1 MNKIIYYIIFSFL
14 IISCNDDDS
23 TNKSPI
29 VGNWKLSQA
38 KIYVTTKTGEI
49 KLETIDYSSKNIK
62 YEFKQNNNLIVTGVD
77 SENLS
82 YSNGNYKYEFKT
94 DYVEIEQ
101 LKWNSTYSQ
110 STLILDQTY
119 VDGPQLILTRQN

>member
-1 MNKIIYYIIFSFL
+1 MNKIIYYIIISFL

-38 KIYVTTKTGEI
+38 KIYVTTKNGEI
-49 KLETIDYSSKNIK
+49 KLETVDYSSKNIK

-82 YSNGNYKYEFKT
+82 
-94 DYVEIEQ
+94 
-101 LKWNSTYSQ
+101 
-110 STLILDQTY
+110 ILS
-119 VDGPQLILTRQN
+119 LL

>member
-1 MNKIIYYIIFSFL
+1 M
-14 IISCNDDDS
+14 
-23 TNKSPI
+23 
-29 VGNWKLSQA
+29 SQA

-49 KLETIDYSSKNIK
+49 KLETVDYSSKNIK

-77 SENLS
+77 SENLN

-101 LKWNSTYSQ
+101 FKWNSTNSQ